1 MENHKSTSKRWVSF
15 LYYFLLC
22 ITIVFHP
29 VFLPVYVVVWDF
41 FSRPKVYPMV
51 YNFFMPFD
59 MKFKWVL
66 LYSGFLAVLPVLML
80 VLARML
86 RLVHTITL
94 NSVRDR
100 ENFFLIMG
108 VYYWCVFYIF
118 SDSDDDESFRPSILL
133 VGVMSVVAFLASL
146 LSMPTFKVSIHTA
159 GMGAICG
166 LFVMFSVIFEG
177 YFIPELV
184 TMLVLSTVVMLSRI
198 LLNAHHYYELIS
210 GWVIGLLSSVGLF
223 YAEYSGYFNL

>member
-29 VFLPVYVVVWDF
+29 VFLPVYVIVWYF
-41 FSRPKVYPMV
+41 FSRPKIYPMI

-66 LYSGFLAVLPVLML
+66 LYSGFLAVLPILML

-94 NSVRDR
+94 SSVKDR
-100 ENFFLIMG
+100 RNFFLMMG
-108 VYYWCVFYIF
+108 VYYWWVFYIF
-118 SDSDDDESFRPSILL
+118 RGLYADESFRPSILL
-133 VGVMSVVAFLASL
+133 VGVMSAVAFLASL
-146 LSMPTFKVSIHTA
+146 LSMSTFKISIHTA
-159 GMGAICG
+159 GMGAVCG
-166 LFVMFSVIFEG
+166 VFVMFSLIFEG

-184 TMLVLSTVVMLSRI
+184 TILALSTLVMLSRI

-210 GWVIGLLSSVGLF
+210 GWVIGLLSSVGVF
-223 YAEYSGYFNL
+223 YAEYSGYLN